1 MVTLSQKSGNRELE
15 GHSAPPPPRSTMTPP
30 PAHEETKTLHWGGL
44 LLGSS
49 SIQGSGLQGSAPR
62 FFQAVLLPTPFSAH
76 SAELPAHAAGP
87 VGLLL
92 ALPTPRGYGPF
103 NSQDHD
109 LCPLARKASI
119 FSSSSVWQMLSHTQ
133 ETNSE

>member
-15 GHSAPPPPRSTMTPP
+15 GHSAPPRSTMTPP
-30 PAHEETKTLHWGGL
+30 PAHEETKALHWGGL

-76 SAELPAHAAGP
+76 SVTLPARPASP

-109 LCPLARKASI
+109 PCPGSESQYIQQFKCVADA
-119 FSSSSVWQMLSHTQ
+119 VPHTGDKQ
-133 ETNSE
+133 

>member
-1 MVTLSQKSGNRELE
+1 MVTLSRKSGNRELE
-15 GHSAPPPPRSTMTPP
+15 GHSAPPRSTMTPP
-30 PAHEETKTLHWGGL
+30 PAHEETKALHWGGL
-44 LLGSS
+44 LLRSS

-76 SAELPAHAAGP
+76 SAELPARAAGP

-109 LCPLARKASI
+109 LCPGSESQYIQQFKCVADA
-119 FSSSSVWQMLSHTQ
+119 VPHTGDKQ
-133 ETNSE
+133 